1 MSTLSSLCEA
11 AQALVQLELDIG
23 DVFTGYQRG
32 DEILAAAWPR
42 RESLWDTIQQL
53 AKDALAEAAS
63 DLRYSTIEIRVSDL
77 MVHCR
82 ALYLAGRHIHHRKV
96 YNSERAVKA
105 ANENSRRITELSRQ
119 VEDAI
124 ARLRLLSKTKGAAT
138 THSTKE
144 EGLMLSEAATATA
157 TNHPFLALLRVFTD
171 GVSDERIQKATQFLT
186 DAKLTVDEKLTKI
199 DRMIQFPVTASAND
213 LAQMLGGVSKT
224 AVIHSLWWQSNRAGK
239 KAEEID
245 RRRQKHQ
252 DRAEEYENPT
262 PRDDDQ

>member
-1 MSTLSSLCEA
+1 MARKEEVGMSTLSRLCEA
-11 AQALVQLELDIG
+11 AQALAQLELDIG

-63 DLRYSTIEIRVSDL
+63 DPRYSTIEIRVSDL
-77 MVHCR
+77 MVNCR
-82 ALYLAGRHIHHRKV
+82 ALYLEGQHIHHRKL

-119 VEDAI
+119 AEDAI
-124 ARLRLLSKTKGAAT
+124 ARLRLQSKTKGAAT
-138 THSTKE
+138 THS
-144 EGLMLSEAATATA
+144 
-157 TNHPFLALLRVFTD
+157 PFLALLRVFTD
-171 GVSDERIQKATQFLT
+171 GVSDERIQKATQILT
-186 DAKLTVDEKLTKI
+186 DAKLTVDEMLTRI
-199 DRMIQFPVTASAND
+199 DNEIHFPVTASAND

-224 AVIHSLWWQSNRAGK
+224 VVIRSSWWQNNRAGK

-252 DRAEEYENPT
+252 DRAGEYENPT
-262 PRDDDQ
+262 PMGDDQ